1 MCWVREEKELSKF
14 DFKKNTKGSGR
25 FYFTKKALKSISNA
39 NDDDDDA
46 NNANPELVRTSSS
59 GVTPG

>member
-1 MCWVREEKELSKF
+1 MGGFISL
-14 DFKKNTKGSGR
+14 
-25 FYFTKKALKSISNA
+25 KKALKSISNA
-39 NDDDDDA
+39 NDDDDDDA

>member
-1 MCWVREEKELSKF
+1 MGGFISL
-14 DFKKNTKGSGR
+14 
-25 FYFTKKALKSISNA
+25 KKALKSISNA
-39 NDDDDDA
+39 NDDDDDDDA